1 MHELCINTFSS
12 KVSVKL
18 IQIFFW
24 RSLAWLR
31 TKSDLKLN
39 VNVVNSQSKIAH
51 KHLTTLTL
59 KVLSR
64 IVADN
69 MLLFL

>member
-1 MHELCINTFSS
+1 MHKLCINTVSS
-12 KVSVKL
+12 KVNVKL

-39 VNVVNSQSKIAH
+39 VNVVNSQSKIVH

-64 IVADN
+64 IVADD
-69 MLLFL
+69 MLFFL